1 MKTKTYILG
10 GIILAIFAISLVV
23 GIVIGEQQT
32 AELKMKERVELALE
46 RAAEYTG
53 YESLGVVDA
62 YEVSKRNNC
71 IYDGPAIKREL
82 FERNGLETPK
92 NTLDFWF
99 GETDDGVMLYKMVVY
114 SDEAKEPLIREKVEK
129 VYLYGQI

>member
-10 GIILAIFAISLVV
+10 GIILAIFAISLVT
-23 GIVIGEQQT
+23 GIVIGERQT
-32 AELKMKERVELALE
+32 AELQMKERVELALE

-53 YESLGVVDA
+53 YESLGVVDGYA
-62 YEVSKRNNC
+62 VSKRNGC
-71 IYDGPAIKREL
+71 IYDGPAIKQAL
-82 FERNGLETPK
+82 FEQNGLETPK